1 MGDRPVVRLA
11 DLIRMR
17 KMKEEGVLPLEVK
30 EEHDGEQEEVKAVIP
45 TYGQESSDEAEEP

>member
-1 MGDRPVVRLA
+1 VGDRPVVRLA

-30 EEHDGEQEEVKAVIP
+30 EEHDGKQEEVKAVIP
-45 TYGQESSDEAEEP
+45 TYGEESSDEAEEP